1 MIIKI
6 FFFLT
11 NLLKNNMR
19 TNLLINQLKPQIND
33 TSFCSKAS
41 SCLLFIYVIKFRQ
54 LDKLRTFML
63 SCYT

>member
-1 MIIKI
+1 MFFFLLKFKLAIYIYDYKNI
-6 FFFLT
+6 FFLT

-41 SCLLFIYVIKFRQ
+41 SCLLFIHVIKF
-54 LDKLRTFML
+54 
-63 SCYT
+63 